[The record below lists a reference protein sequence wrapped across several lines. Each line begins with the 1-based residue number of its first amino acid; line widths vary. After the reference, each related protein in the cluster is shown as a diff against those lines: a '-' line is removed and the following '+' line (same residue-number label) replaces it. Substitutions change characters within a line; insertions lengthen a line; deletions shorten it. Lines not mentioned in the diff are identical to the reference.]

1 MERSRL
7 ARTALEAARLA
18 TEVQRRH
25 LGGLEV
31 SEWAEKGVSDFVT
44 RVDREA
50 EERVVDHL
58 VRSCPGHGI
67 MAEESTELEDGA
79 SVRERFEEAE
89 YLWVVD
95 PLDGTTNYLHGY
107 PAFAASVAVAHRGEV
122 VAGAVVDGS
131 TGTEWWGWTGGGA
144 WRDGERIQVSAIDRL
159 DRALVG
165 TGFPFKVL
173 DRLPVYLEQFSAVLS
188 QTSGIRRAG
197 SAALDL
203 CHVADGRFDGFWE
216 LWLAPWDI
224 AAGTLI
230 IREAGGIVTSLDG
243 AVDVRAGGA
252 IVAGNPAI
260 HERLLSVLATARG
273 SGESENPVRE
283 AV

>member
-1 MERSRL
+1 MERSQL

-18 TEVQRRH
+18 AEVQRRH
-25 LGGLEV
+25 VGRLEV
-31 SEWAEKGVSDFVT
+31 SEWAEKGASDFVT
-44 RVDREA
+44 WVDREA
-50 EERVVDHL
+50 EARLIEYLSRT
-58 VRSCPGHGI
+58 CPGHEV
-67 MAEESTELEDGA
+67 MAEESTELGDEA
-79 SVRERFEEAE
+79 AVRERFDGAE

-107 PAFAASVAVAHRGEV
+107 PAYAASVAVAHRGEV
-122 VAGAVVDGS
+122 VAGAVIDGS
-131 TGTEWWGWTGGGA
+131 AGTEWWAWRGGGA
-144 WRDGERIQVSAIDRL
+144 WRDGSRVGVSGIDRL

-173 DRLPVYLEQFSAVLS
+173 DRLPAYLGQFAAVLS
-188 QTSGIRRAG
+188 STSGIRRGG

-230 IREAGGIVTSLDG
+230 IREAGGLVTALDG
-243 AVDVRAGGA
+243 TRDVRAGGG
-252 IVAGNPAI
+252 IVAGNPTI
-260 HERLLSVLATARG
+260 HGGLLGLLDSAGRAAG
-273 SGESENPVRE
+273 SENPSRE

>member
-7 ARTALEAARLA
+7 ARIALEAARLA

-31 SEWAEKGVSDFVT
+31 TEWTEKGASDFVT

-58 VRSCPGHGI
+58 ARSCPGHEI
-67 MAEESTELEDGA
+67 MAEESTELGNAA
-79 SVRERFEEAE
+79 SVRARFEAAD

-107 PAFAASVAVAHRGEV
+107 PAFAASVAVAHRGVV
-122 VAGAVVDGS
+122 VAGAVVDG
-131 TGTEWWGWTGGGA
+131 TRGTEWWGWAGGGA
-144 WRDGERIQVSAIDRL
+144 WRDGVRIQVSSMDRL

-173 DRLPVYLEQFSAVLS
+173 DRLPLYLKQFSAVLS
-188 QTSGIRRAG
+188 RTSGIRRAG

-230 IREAGGIVTSLDG
+230 IREAGGIVTTLDG
-243 AVDVRAGGA
+243 QVDVRAGGG
-252 IVAGNPAI
+252 IVAGNSWM
-260 HERLLSVLATARG
+260 HGRLLGVLAAAG
-273 SGESENPVRE
+273 ESGENENPVRE